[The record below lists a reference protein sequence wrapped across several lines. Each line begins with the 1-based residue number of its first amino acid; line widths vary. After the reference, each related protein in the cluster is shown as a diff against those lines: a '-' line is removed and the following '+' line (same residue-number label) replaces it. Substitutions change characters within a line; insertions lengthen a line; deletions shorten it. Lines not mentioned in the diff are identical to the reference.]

1 MAFCKNCGQQLVDG
15 AAFCANCGTPVENA
29 PQATTQAQ
37 ASSTQQTTAP
47 KQAETPV
54 QATKPQ
60 QQEPPKAQEAVQQP
74 QSATVS
80 ATVIGNGE
88 PLPSEKG
95 LAWLSYI
102 PWTPLFL
109 IPLFVRKTSE
119 YCKFHVKQG
128 ATLWAVGIVYQI
140 VKAILLAIINAIFP
154 GRYGFYYYHHSIVYN
169 IFDFI
174 LWGGAIFLF
183 VLSIIGIVN
192 AATGKKKD
200 LPLIGKIPW
209 IGMLLDKIYAGLNK
223 NTGS

>member
-1 MAFCKNCGQQLVDG
+1 MAFCKNCGQQLIDG
-15 AAFCANCGTPVENA
+15 ASFCANCGTSVESA
-29 PQATTQAQ
+29 PHATTPVQ
-37 ASSTQQTTAP
+37 SKVP
-47 KQAETPV
+47 VQAETPV
-54 QATKPQ
+54 QATEPK

-74 QSATVS
+74 QNT
-80 ATVIGNGE
+80 TVINNGE
-88 PLPSEKG
+88 PLPSERG

-154 GRYGFYYYHHSIVYN
+154 GRYGFYYYHHSVVYN

-183 VLSIIGIVN
+183 VLSIIGIVYS
-192 AATGKKKD
+192 ATGKKKD

-209 IGMLLDKIYAGLNK
+209 IGMLFDKIYAGLNK
-223 NTGS
+223 NTES

>member
-1 MAFCKNCGQQLVDG
+1 MAFCKNCGQQLEDN
-15 AAFCANCGTPVENA
+15 ASFCANCGTPVESA
-29 PQATTQAQ
+29 PQTPISPLT
-37 ASSTQQTTAP
+37 
-47 KQAETPV
+47 ETPV
-54 QATKPQ
+54 QTPEAPQ
-60 QQEPPKAQEAVQQP
+60 QEQVAQEAVQLP
-74 QSATVS
+74 QKDTEIDNSA
-80 ATVIGNGE
+80 

-109 IPLFVRKTSE
+109 VPLFVRKTSE

-128 ATLWAVGIVYQI
+128 ATLWAVGIAYQI

-154 GRYGFYYYHHSIVYN
+154 GRYGYYYYSHSVIYN

-174 LWGGAIFLF
+174 LWGGTIFLL
-183 VLSIIGIVN
+183 VLAIIGIVN

-209 IGMLLDKIYAGLNK
+209 IGMLLDKIYAAWNK
-223 NTGS
+223 K

>member
-15 AAFCANCGTPVENA
+15 AAFCANCGTPIESA
-29 PQATTQAQ
+29 PQATT
-37 ASSTQQTTAP
+37 
-47 KQAETPV
+47 PV
-54 QATKPQ
+54 QATEAPQ
-60 QQEPPKAQEAVQQP
+60 QEQVAQEAVQQP
-74 QSATVS
+74 QSATVI
-80 ATVIGNGE
+80 ANGENGE
-88 PLPSEKG
+88 PLPSERG

-109 IPLFVRKTSE
+109 IPLFVKKTSE

-140 VKAILLAIINAIFP
+140 IKAILLAIINTIFP